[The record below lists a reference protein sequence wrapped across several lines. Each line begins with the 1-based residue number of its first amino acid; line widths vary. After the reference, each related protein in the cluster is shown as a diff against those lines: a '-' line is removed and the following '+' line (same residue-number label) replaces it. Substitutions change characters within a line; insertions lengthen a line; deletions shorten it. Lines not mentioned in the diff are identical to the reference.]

1 MHIIYNY
8 DLYLAA
14 SGTNNGIFSNR
25 YINFNLPYNLMP
37 QMGPPQQPDPNAS
50 KKYDVEVDIAITDFL
65 GEVIYDEPH
74 ALSKGMLGERNPQGP
89 NTVS

>member
-1 MHIIYNY
+1 MHILCSYFACI
-8 DLYLAA
+8 AA
-14 SGTNNGIFSNR
+14 SDTNEGIFGNR

-37 QMGPPQQPDPNAS
+37 QMGPPQQPDPNAL
-50 KKYDVEVDIAITDFL
+50 KKYDVEVDVAITDSL